1 MLCHSIYGTN
11 MATKLKLVIVGDGAV
26 GKNYFFKTWLT
37 GVFPSEYMPVVF
49 EDYSAST
56 VVDGEAVSL
65 SLCVTGKWQL
75 T

>member
-1 MLCHSIYGTN
+1 

-26 GKNYFFKTWLT
+26 GKDFFIRTWLT
-37 GVFPSEYMPVVF
+37 GVFPSELYCSVYD
-49 EDYSAST
+49 EYSAST

-65 SLCVTGKWQL
+65 SLRVTGKWQL

>member
-1 MLCHSIYGTN
+1 

-26 GKNYFFKTWLT
+26 GKDFFIRTWLT
-37 GVFPSEYMPVVF
+37 GVFPSEPY
-49 EDYSAST
+49 YSVCDEYSSNI